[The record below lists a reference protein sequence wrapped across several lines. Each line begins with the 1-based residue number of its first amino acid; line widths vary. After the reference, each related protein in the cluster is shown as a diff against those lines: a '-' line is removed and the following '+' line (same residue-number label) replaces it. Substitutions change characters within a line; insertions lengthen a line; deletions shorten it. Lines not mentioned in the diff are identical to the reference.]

1 MTIYNQLKT
10 ERRVMFTTFHQS
22 MDYEDWL
29 EGLRPVVEN
38 NQVTYEIESGIFKRL
53 CEEAD
58 KPVST
63 KKDIE
68 ISDDATIWK
77 VSLYGTGDNP
87 VRRDCMKNGY
97 IRIGWDGYGE
107 NITEETDWS
116 VYGGEG
122 KNILNAFMNTMKIG
136 DVVMSCYSS
145 RTIDAIGIVT
155 GDYEWHD
162 EFDAYK
168 RVRKVKWLVKGGERR
183 YRLHERRKDHDPW
196 HSLSFERYELGKSE
210 DAFG

>member
-1 MTIYNQLKT
+1 MAEYNQLKSD
-10 ERRVMFTTFHQS
+10 RRVMFTTFHQS

-38 NQVTYEIESGIFKRL
+38 NQVTYEIEPGIFKKL
-53 CEEAD
+53 CDEAD
-58 KPVST
+58 KPFST

-77 VSLYGTGDNP
+77 VSLCGTGDNP

-107 NITEETDWS
+107 NITEQTDWS
-116 VYGGEG
+116 IHDGEG
-122 KNILNAFMNTMKIG
+122 RSILNAFMNTMKIG

-145 RTIDAIGIVT
+145 RTVDAIGIVT

-162 EFDAYK
+162 EFDDYK
-168 RVRKVKWLVKGGERR
+168 RVRRVKWLVKE
-183 YRLHERRKDHDPW
+183 
-196 HSLSFERYELGKSE
+196 
-210 DAFG
+210 